1 MSARPNENLTPDGP
15 VTAAQPLLSII
26 IVTYQSR
33 DEIAGC
39 LKSIPEDVCGA
50 PVETIVVDNASTDG
64 TIDFVRSRY
73 PATFTVGTGANLG
86 FGRANNIGYARAR
99 GAFILFL
106 NPDTIVNREALE
118 KCLNRLQNEPEIGII
133 SPRLVLANGEMDLAC
148 RRSIPSVWDGLM
160 RASGL
165 ARLFP
170 HLPLCAG
177 YNLTHLPETGTYR
190 VGAVNGAFMMSSRL
204 VLRRIGLFDEEFFM
218 YGEDLDLCF
227 RCRVQGFSVV
237 YDGRCSIVHFKG
249 RSSSKEYRA
258 MSRELFVGT
267 KKFYFKHFTRPDSR
281 VGRWKYEFLFW
292 LWESYAQLTGNFR
305 RQKTVRPP

>member
-1 MSARPNENLTPDGP
+1 MARRGP
-15 VTAAQPLLSII
+15 VTAPQPLLSII

-39 LKSIPEDVCGA
+39 LESIPSDVCGGA
-50 PVETIVVDNASTDG
+50 VEVIVVDNDSTDG
-64 TIDFVRSRY
+64 TIDFVRPHY
-73 PATFTVGTGANLG
+73 PTAITVNTGANLG

-118 KCLNRLQNEPEIGII
+118 KCLNRLQNESEIGII

-165 ARLFP
+165 ARVFP
-170 HLPLCAG
+170 HIPLCAG
-177 YNLTHLPETGTYR
+177 YNLTHLPETETYC
-190 VGAVNGAFMMSSRL
+190 VGAVNGAFMMSSRA

-237 YDGRCSIVHFKG
+237 YDGRFAIIHLKG
-249 RSSSKEYRA
+249 RSSSREYRA
-258 MSRELFVGT
+258 MSRELFAGT
-267 KKFYFKHFTRPDSR
+267 KKFYLKHFTPPDSR

-292 LWESYAQLTGNFR
+292 LWDSYARLSGALR
-305 RQKTVRPP
+305 RQKTARPL